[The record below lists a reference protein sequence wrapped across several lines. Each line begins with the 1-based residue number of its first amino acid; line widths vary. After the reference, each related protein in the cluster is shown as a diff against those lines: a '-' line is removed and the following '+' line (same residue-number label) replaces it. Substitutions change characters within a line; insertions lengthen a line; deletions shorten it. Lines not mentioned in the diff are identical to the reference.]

1 MCRCPTDAP
10 AEHKSS
16 RSTIQRLNSQV
27 WANTAILNQCELD
40 KGTLDAPLCS
50 KHFTGKAGEGVET
63 KTPLLQ
69 ECPSDPIQAATNKN
83 VLIFTQIMAANINFS
98 SYIWVDRRMRM
109 QRPETS
115 KHYTHCLTTTGY
127 KFVLANAPSALTP
140 SKTLREIPMFNTGV
154 WHQLR
159 PKAILEDPWQA

>member
-16 RSTIQRLNSQV
+16 RSTIQRLNSPV

-50 KHFTGKAGEGVET
+50 KHFTVKLGKAWKQRLLFCKSAQVTPNSEGSR
-63 KTPLLQ
+63 KR
-69 ECPSDPIQAATNKN
+69 SIQAATNKN

-98 SYIWVDRRMRM
+98 SYI
-109 QRPETS
+109 
-115 KHYTHCLTTTGY
+115 
-127 KFVLANAPSALTP
+127 
-140 SKTLREIPMFNTGV
+140 
-154 WHQLR
+154 
-159 PKAILEDPWQA
+159 